1 MKPNRVLMRHNEAM
15 LILNEMSRQLTEL
28 VQKAGEFT
36 VAVNARRRL
45 TSSGILWGGDLVVT
59 AAHTIKR
66 DQGLTVFLPD
76 GSELPANL
84 AARDPGRDLALLKVE
99 GLEAAPPRLAEL
111 PAVGQLVLAVARSP
125 VDGLG
130 SSLGILSER
139 GGPWRTYA
147 GSRLE
152 QHLQPDLR
160 LYPGY
165 SGGPLVDTEGRLIG
179 LNTDALTRVGVVTI
193 AASTIRELVESWQ
206 KGDRIGRAYLGLAM
220 HSVRL
225 PEKLQAPGG
234 ALVLHVEPE
243 GPGDQAGL
251 LPGDILVS
259 LGGQA
264 TPSLEELLTRL
275 GDVSPGDV
283 VTLGILRGGEP
294 REVSLEAGLR
304 PGPVEVLREV
314 YKDSGC

>member
-1 MKPNRVLMRHNEAM
+1 MKPNRASMRHNTAM
-15 LILNEMSRQLTEL
+15 MILSEMSRQLTEL
-28 VQKAGEFT
+28 VQKAGELT
-36 VAVNARRRL
+36 VAVDARRRL

-59 AAHTIKR
+59 AAHAIKR

-76 GSELPANL
+76 GRELPANL

-99 GLEAAPPRLAEL
+99 GLEQAPPSLAE
-111 PAVGQLVLAVARSP
+111 PPVVGQLVLAVARSP

-130 SSLGILSER
+130 CSLGILSER

-179 LNTDALTRVGVVTI
+179 LNTDALTRVGVVTV
-193 AASTIRELVESWQ
+193 AASTIGEFVESWQ
-206 KGDRIGRAYLGLAM
+206 KGARISRAYLGLAM

-251 LPGDILVS
+251 LPGDILIS

-264 TPSLEELLTRL
+264 TPGLEELLASL
-275 GDVSPGDV
+275 GDVSPGESIRL
-283 VTLGILRGGEP
+283 TILRGGEP
-294 REVSLEAGLR
+294 REVTLEAGLR
-304 PGPVEVLREV
+304 PGPVEVREV
-314 YKDSGC
+314 DQDSGC